1 MVNNTLNITNET
13 ELHYKVVDYIRN
25 YISEEAI
32 IIPGLGEYQI
42 NSSIRTDA
50 YKRGYKGGQPDLI
63 LLNKHNNYKGLAI
76 ELKTPT
82 GLGVISDKQK
92 NYINSLDNNGFLT
105 LISNNYD
112 EIITTIIKYS
122 MGLEY
127 NSHPQ
132 EIKKDDCENYYRV
145 HCDSMKRSMRK
156 YASKTT
162 LCDCGKVYQ
171 LGNKHHHL
179 HSSKHLKW
187 VEENL

>member
-132 EIKKDDCENYYRV
+132 EIKKNDCENYYRV
-145 HCDSMKRSMRK
+145 RCDSMKRSMRK
-156 YASKTT
+156 YDSKTT

>member
-127 NSHPQ
+127 NNQHK
-132 EIKKDDCENYYRV
+132 EIIKDDCKNYYRL
-145 HCDSMKRSMRK
+145 HCDSMKQSMRK
-156 YASKTT
+156 YASKIT

>member
-1 MVNNTLNITNET
+1 MLNNTLNITNET

-42 NSSIRTDA
+42 NSCIRTDA

-92 NYINSLDNNGFLT
+92 NYIKSLDNNGFLT

-127 NSHPQ
+127 NSLHQ
-132 EIKKDDCENYYRV
+132 EIIKDDCKNYYRV